1 MPIYEYLCRN
11 CGERV
16 EVLVRPS
23 TLRQAQDTAQA
34 AARPVALNAAA
45 LCRRSSSPSPT

>member
-1 MPIYEYLCRN
+1 MPIYEYLCGN

-23 TLRQAQDTAQA
+23 TAPFDKL
-34 AARPVALNAAA
+34 V
-45 LCRRSSSPSPT
+45 